1 MGENENNSNA
11 VYDEKFK
18 NIDKKIE
25 DLTNKTALIKE
36 KADQNENGRL
46 IQTVANALVNLEQ
59 YNHRK
64 DTEKVID
71 DEKKERDMEK
81 QNQII
86 TKISEDL
93 VRCNN
98 KIDSLETK
106 VDNKM
111 TTLET
116 KVDNKMTTLETKFT
130 KFEVGFIALEK
141 KFNESEDK
149 TKIDTSLMTKKVI
162 TVSSGVIISAIV
174 LFILKFVFKIF

>member
-116 KVDNKMTTLETKFT
+116 KFT